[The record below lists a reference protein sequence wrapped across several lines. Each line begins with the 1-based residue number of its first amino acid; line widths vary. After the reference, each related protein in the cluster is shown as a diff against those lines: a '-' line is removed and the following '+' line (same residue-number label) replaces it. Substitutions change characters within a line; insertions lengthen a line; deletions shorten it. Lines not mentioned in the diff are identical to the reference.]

1 MAACLNKFRS
11 LELVI
16 LMQRWSLFALL
27 LLLAGFSSKAQVIKI
42 NPINSYLSKEDEAY
56 FSKIAAFEVKFFN
69 AVFNTQKNDSV
80 HVNVDL
86 FGKHKEYDALQTKAI
101 NTTFID
107 GFYSPSNNKVVVYK
121 SDRYMSVMIHET
133 SHCILEHNYRNS
145 PRWLNEGVATLFS
158 NLVLQNGEVYYTK
171 NLGNINLVKDMI
183 YDGTFN
189 LKSFFNYNVGDFYDK
204 EKRPYVYAVSYDI
217 IYFLV
222 NFDIDYLQRT
232 LVLMQQ
238 GYSTMDAFDKV
249 FGGFNKFEKRFKDFY
264 KPQPGYRAHLF
275 NYN

>member
-1 MAACLNKFRS
+1 LAACSNKFR
-11 LELVI
+11 I
-16 LMQRWSLFALL
+16 LRSGRISQRWGLLVLL
-27 LLLAGFSSKAQVIKI
+27 LLLTGFSSKAQVIKI
-42 NPINSYLSKEDEAY
+42 NKVNSYLSKEDEAY
-56 FSKIAAFEVKFFN
+56 ISKIAVFEVKFFN
-69 AVFNTQKNDSV
+69 AVFSTQKNDSV

-86 FGKHKEYDALQTKAI
+86 FGKLKEYNVVQNGAM

-107 GFYSPSNNKVVVYK
+107 GFYSPGNNRIHVFKG
-121 SDRYMSVMIHET
+121 DRYMNTLIHET
-133 SHCILEHNYRNS
+133 SHCILENNYRNS
-145 PRWLNEGVATLFS
+145 PKWLNEGVATLFG

-171 NLGNINLVKDMI
+171 SLPNINLVKDMI

-189 LKSFFNYNVGDFYDK
+189 LKSFFNYNDRDFFDK
-204 EKRPYVYAVSYDI
+204 DKRPYVYAVSYDI

-249 FGGFNKFEKRFKDFY
+249 FGGFDKFEKRFKDFY